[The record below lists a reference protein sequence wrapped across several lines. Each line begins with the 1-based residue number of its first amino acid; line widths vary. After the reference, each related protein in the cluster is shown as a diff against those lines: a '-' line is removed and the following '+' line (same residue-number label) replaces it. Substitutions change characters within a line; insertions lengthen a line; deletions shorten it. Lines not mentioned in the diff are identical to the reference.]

1 MSDLAA
7 ALRGVPLFADLP
19 AADFDRITS
28 RAHLDSVAA
37 GTAVIVEGSPP
48 DALYIIET
56 GELVVTK
63 RSAGAPIVLNTCG
76 PGDLLG
82 ELSVLEDRPRTA
94 TVTAR
99 TPARL
104 IVVDVGAIHDLLRTS
119 PSATLAILRT
129 MATRLGNTEAVLRQH
144 DTLAGLG
151 RIAAGLA
158 HELNNPAS
166 AVKRGAVEL
175 ETKLRDCESAA
186 FALIDAPLDAAQLT
200 QVRALA
206 EPRPILSESTMAR
219 ARREQALEAAL
230 EHRGIAKAWE
240 LAPSLS
246 ALNWDSAALDEAA
259 KAVPIAALP
268 AALHW
273 IVAISSTRAIARD
286 VGDAA
291 GRISDLVN
299 AVRSH
304 SHLGEAP
311 VQEVDVHVGLESTLA
326 LFRHK
331 LGAITVR
338 RELGELPKIAAHGS
352 ELNQV
357 WTNLIDNA
365 LHAMGGTGELA
376 IVTRRDGDRVVVEVI
391 DSGPG
396 ISPEIQAEIWKPFF
410 TTKGVGEGTGL
421 GLHLARNVI
430 VQRHRGTIEVESR
443 PGRTCF
449 RVTLFIG
456 GAAIGGAAIG
466 GAAIR

>member
-7 ALRGVPLFADLP
+7 ALRGVPLFAELP
-19 AADFDRITS
+19 AADLERIAS
-28 RAHLDSVAA
+28 RAHLESVAA
-37 GTAVIVEGSPP
+37 GTTVIVEGSAP
-48 DALYIIET
+48 DALYIVET
-56 GELVVTK
+56 GELEVTK
-63 RSAGAPIVLNTCG
+63 QSAGAPIILNTCG

-94 TVTAR
+94 TVTTR
-99 TPARL
+99 TAARL
-104 IVVDVGAIHDLLRTS
+104 IVVDVGAIHDLLRGS
-119 PSATLAILRT
+119 PNAALAILKT

-144 DTLAGLG
+144 DMLAGLG

-175 ETKLRDCESAA
+175 DTKLRDCETAA
-186 FALIDAPLDAAQLT
+186 FGLMDAPLDDAQLAR
-200 QVRALA
+200 VRLLA
-206 EPRPILSESTMAR
+206 EPRPALSESTMAR

-230 EHRGIAKAWE
+230 ERRGIANAWE

-246 ALNWDSAALDEAA
+246 ALNWNEAALDEAA
-259 KAVPIAALP
+259 TVIPIAALP
-268 AALHW
+268 AALRW

-311 VQEVDVHVGLESTLA
+311 VQEVDVHAGLDSTLA

-331 LGAITVR
+331 LGSITVR
-338 RELGELPKIAAHGS
+338 RDYAELPKIAAHGS

-365 LHAMGGTGELA
+365 LHAMGNSGELA
-376 IVTRRDGDRVVVEVI
+376 LVTRREGERVIVDVI
-391 DSGPG
+391 DSGSG

-430 VQRHRGTIEVESR
+430 VQRHRGTLEVESR

-449 RVTLFIG
+449 RVTLP
-456 GAAIGGAAIG
+456 
-466 GAAIR
+466 IR